1 MNVKVFDKI
10 PDDAI
15 YIRKTVFMQEQ
26 GFSNEFDE
34 IDNYSNHLVL
44 YDEEKAIAT
53 ARYYVKDDEYIIGRI
68 AVQKEYRGKHI
79 GVEVLKQVEEKIRL
93 QDGNTVKLLAQYEK
107 KLFYEKQGYI
117 EQGDIEMDEECPHIW
132 MYKELKK

>member
-79 GVEVLKQVEEKIRL
+79 GVEVLKQVEEKIRPN
-93 QDGNTVKLLAQYEK
+93 D
-107 KLFYEKQGYI
+107 
-117 EQGDIEMDEECPHIW
+117 
-132 MYKELKK
+132 